1 VRASA
6 GLLLRVARLDL
17 TALKRSLPRAAGF
30 ARGVRK
36 AMLGP
41 LHDARLRALAKAR
54 ARPPRRPLDD
64 GRPLH
69 IGFLCSA
76 WDQQHYGITVWT
88 RVLAAAL
95 VRLGHRVVVFRRA
108 RSEQAELV
116 GGDGVRIVT
125 VTDDPLRSWP
135 ALPPIW
141 PWLAHWQR
149 AVTAAVLARDGADP
163 FDVVSGPI
171 WPAEPLAM
179 MRAAAVPLAVSLH
192 TTEAIAASL
201 DGRGSPK
208 DRALVEAE
216 RALFTGAPL
225 LIANSEATLRDLSEA
240 LGVGTPADRAVV
252 VPHGMPD
259 RAAAPGERRAA
270 AEPLVLFLGQLGFRK
285 GIDVFLDA
293 LPSVLAERGATVA
306 IAGAPQG
313 ESPEAAFRARH
324 AGAPWAD
331 RVRFLGLVD
340 DVTKQSLLAAAAVVA
355 VPSRY
360 ESFGLVSVEA
370 MMHGVPVVASR
381 AGGIPE
387 VVEDGVTGLLVP
399 PGDAPSLAAAI
410 CRILDD
416 ACLRQ
421 AMGKAGRARYLAH
434 FTDTRMATA
443 WLAALRSAWA
453 RMTSTRQ

>member
-1 VRASA
+1 MTT
-6 GLLLRVARLDL
+6 LERVAPYAREL
-17 TALKRSLPRAAGF
+17 ARS
-30 ARGVRK
+30 VRK
-36 AMLGP
+36 AVLGP
-41 LHDARLRALAKAR
+41 IVDARLYARAKAQ
-54 ARPPRRPLDD
+54 ARQPRRPLAEE
-64 GRPLH
+64 RLLH
-69 IGFLCSA
+69 IAFLCSA

-108 RSEQAELV
+108 RHEQADTV
-116 GGDGVRIVT
+116 DSDGVRIVT
-125 VTDDPLRSWP
+125 VTGQPLRGWP

-141 PWLAHWQR
+141 PWLADWQR
-149 AVTAAVLARDGADP
+149 AVTAAVLARDAADP

-171 WPAEPLAM
+171 WPAEPLAL

-192 TTEAIAASL
+192 TTEAIASAL
-201 DGRGSPK
+201 DGRGSPE

-216 RALFTGAPL
+216 RALFAGAPV
-225 LIANSEATLRDLSEA
+225 LIANSEATLLDLA
-240 LGVGTPADRAVV
+240 KAFGVVVPSDRAVV

-259 RAAAPGERRAA
+259 RAATPRERPATE
-270 AEPLVLFLGQLGFRK
+270 EPLILFLGQLGFRK

-293 LPSVLAERGATVA
+293 LPAVLAGRPATVA

-340 DVTKQSLLAAAAVVA
+340 DATKQALLAAASVVA

-370 MMHGVPVVASR
+370 MMHGVAVVASR

-399 PGDAPSLAAAI
+399 PGDSEALAAAI
-410 CRILDD
+410 GRILDD
-416 ACLRQ
+416 ASLRQ
-421 AMGKAGRARYLAH
+421 AMGKAARARYLAH